1 MIEYKIDKF
10 QKIIFA
16 TITKSITP
24 EDIAVHIIGIVNDP
38 DFSYAYHS
46 IVIIDDN
53 LIIPQIKPEQVENI
67 QDIINGYAKMRKGS
81 KWAVVVSRRT
91 THAIVQ
97 TTLDLIGPLSA
108 NIRLFNDTNDALEWV
123 KD

>member
-1 MIEYKIDKF
+1 MIEYKIDKT

-24 EDIAVHIIGIVNDP
+24 EDIAMHISGIINNP
-38 DFSYAYHS
+38 DFSYDYHS
-46 IVIIDDN
+46 IVLIDDN
-53 LIIPQIKPEQVENI
+53 LIIPQIRPEQIENI

-91 THAIVQ
+91 THPIVQ
-97 TTLDLIGPLSA
+97 TALDLIGPLSA
-108 NIRLFNDTNDALEWV
+108 NICVFNDTNDALEWV